1 MAFCLDTYLQQSDDY
16 EILASQAGFKD
27 CAMIIRFKADE
38 VINVKPGEEIL
49 GVRIIGVPPIPIGIK
64 NDEHKVLIPY
74 TKPCHGTSVVEL
86 PIDEEEI
93 EKIKK
98 LAWFI
103 MFSTVVGSFPVEM
116 EEPTSFKDKL
126 LNVFNLYD
134 PYKIAIKNAVYK
146 QLDAGI
152 DVVSD
157 GQVRG
162 DMVTAFTRYIPGMK
176 LEGTQ
181 TVINGKIR
189 RPSKEIT
196 TSDLRY
202 AKSLINKYYDGDIP
216 DKKGIKGII
225 TGPSTIVYSSRIS
238 HFYRNKNDAVLDL
251 ADSLKYEA
259 MAIEKKVNPKYIQ
272 IDEPFLSTGLVDLD
286 NAKEAIDIISER
298 VDVPVSM
305 HVCGTLDNVFKDLT
319 RFNIDILDCEF
330 AGNDVNLDVLKEN
343 VNLLKNKKLGFGC
356 IDSSVN
362 EVDSFE
368 DVKNL
373 VGEAI
378 SIVGKDNLILDPD
391 CGLRKTSPDV
401 AFEKLKLITKAEKEF
416 L

>member
-1 MAFCLDTYLQQSDDY
+1 
-16 EILASQAGFKD
+16 
-27 CAMIIRFKADE
+27 
-38 VINVKPGEEIL
+38 
-49 GVRIIGVPPIPIGIK
+49 
-64 NDEHKVLIPY
+64 
-74 TKPCHGTSVVEL
+74 
-86 PIDEEEI
+86 
-93 EKIKK
+93 
-98 LAWFI
+98 

-286 NAKEAIDIISER
+286 NAKEAINIISER

-416 L
+416 S

>member
-1 MAFCLDTYLQQSDDY
+1 
-16 EILASQAGFKD
+16 
-27 CAMIIRFKADE
+27 
-38 VINVKPGEEIL
+38 
-49 GVRIIGVPPIPIGIK
+49 
-64 NDEHKVLIPY
+64 
-74 TKPCHGTSVVEL
+74 
-86 PIDEEEI
+86 
-93 EKIKK
+93 
-98 LAWFI
+98 

-202 AKSLINKYYDGDIP
+202 ANSLINKYYDGDIP

-286 NAKEAIDIISER
+286 NAKEAIDIISES

-401 AFEKLKLITKAEKEF
+401 AFEKLKLITNAEKEF
-416 L
+416 S

>member
-1 MAFCLDTYLQQSDDY
+1 
-16 EILASQAGFKD
+16 
-27 CAMIIRFKADE
+27 
-38 VINVKPGEEIL
+38 
-49 GVRIIGVPPIPIGIK
+49 
-64 NDEHKVLIPY
+64 
-74 TKPCHGTSVVEL
+74 
-86 PIDEEEI
+86 
-93 EKIKK
+93 
-98 LAWFI
+98 

-116 EEPTSFKDKL
+116 EEPASFKDKL

-134 PYKIAIKNAVYK
+134 PYKIAIKKAVHK

-152 DVVSD
+152 DVISD

-162 DMVTAFTRYIPGMK
+162 DMVTAFTKYIPGMK

-196 TSDLRY
+196 TADLKY
-202 AKSLINKYYDGDIP
+202 ANSLINRYYDGDVP

-259 MAIEKKVNPKYIQ
+259 IAIEKKVNPKYIQ

-286 NAKEAIDIISER
+286 NAKEAINIISES

-305 HVCGTLDNVFKDLT
+305 HVCGTLDNVFKNLT

-343 VNLLKNKKLGFGC
+343 VSMLKNKKLGFGC
-356 IDSSVN
+356 IDSSVD

-373 VGEAI
+373 VGEAV

-416 L
+416 Q

>member
-1 MAFCLDTYLQQSDDY
+1 
-16 EILASQAGFKD
+16 
-27 CAMIIRFKADE
+27 
-38 VINVKPGEEIL
+38 
-49 GVRIIGVPPIPIGIK
+49 
-64 NDEHKVLIPY
+64 
-74 TKPCHGTSVVEL
+74 
-86 PIDEEEI
+86 
-93 EKIKK
+93 
-98 LAWFI
+98 

-202 AKSLINKYYDGDIP
+202 AESLINKYYDGDIP

-416 L
+416 S